1 MARPDFERM
10 RRESQTIIGGAGEVA
25 TLKKWIGDTTG
36 TPQFGVQNQS
46 NYTDVLVTALF
57 KSMGP
62 VIIPSQGGWIQV
74 NALSVTLP
82 FEITPRDQIIYA
94 GSAYRVDGNPD
105 RETFGAGRV
114 LFHHPLRLASIT
126 G

>member
-1 MARPDFERM
+1 M
-10 RRESQTIIGGAGEVA
+10 RRESQTIIGGAGEAA
-25 TLKKWIGDTTG
+25 TLKKWVGDTTG
-36 TPQFGVQNQS
+36 AARFGVQNVN
-46 NYTDVLVTALF
+46 NYTDLVITALF

-62 VIIPSQGGWIQV
+62 TIIAAPGGWIQV

-82 FEITPRDQIIYA
+82 FEMTPRDQIIYA

-105 RETFGAGRV
+105 RETFGAGKV
-114 LFHHPLRLASIT
+114 LYNHPLKLASIT